1 MAISGSGGWIPS
13 NRVRLINGRLVFL
26 EITQN
31 KPSTVLVR
39 DPEEVARRLLAGEAV
54 MIDIR
59 YSFQEQVFEH
69 LKEKTE

>member
-13 NRVRLINGRLVFL
+13 NRVRLVGGRLVFL

-39 DPEEVARRLLAGEAV
+39 DPEEVVRRLLAGEDV
-54 MIDIR
+54 MMDIR
-59 YSFQEQVFEH
+59 YPFQKQVFEC
-69 LKEKTE
+69 LKEKTG

>member
-13 NRVRLINGRLVFL
+13 NRVRLVDGKLVFL

-39 DPEEVARRLLAGEAV
+39 DPEEVARRLLAGEDV
-54 MIDIR
+54 MIDIW
-59 YSFQEQVFEH
+59 YSFQKQVFEC
-69 LKEKTE
+69 LKEKTG